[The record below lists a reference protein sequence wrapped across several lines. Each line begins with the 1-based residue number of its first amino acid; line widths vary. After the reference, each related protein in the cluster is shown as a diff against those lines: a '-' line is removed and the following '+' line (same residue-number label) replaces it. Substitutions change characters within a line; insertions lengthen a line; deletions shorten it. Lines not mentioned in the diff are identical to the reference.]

1 MVRITDD
8 SGDVTKCI
16 LDPYDE
22 ELVALE
28 GAARADDWER
38 EIAIQLLGRV
48 GLRADEVAVGEAGTY
63 PTSNRLRWS
72 SSGECWLLDVRGKN
86 TKGGSK
92 KTRDAW
98 VPGDV
103 AENIQR
109 FVSERDR
116 DPDAPVVD
124 ASNSTVRRWVREA
137 ARNLADDGRGERWR
151 NVSSHDLRRSWAT
164 YHIVEKGVDVR
175 TMMAIGGWS
184 DYSAIEP
191 YLGEPTEAKIG
202 DSMKPAD

>member
-8 SGDVTKCI
+8 SGHVTKCI
-16 LDPYDE
+16 LDPYGE
-22 ELVALE
+22 ELADLE
-28 GAARADDWER
+28 AAARAADWER

-48 GLRADEVAVGEAGTY
+48 GLRADEVANGEAGTY
-63 PTSNRLRWS
+63 PTANRLRWS
-72 SSGECWLLDVRGKN
+72 SSGECWLLEVRGKN

-98 VPGDV
+98 VPDDV

-109 FVSERDR
+109 FVSERGR
-116 DPDAPVVD
+116 DPDAPIVEG
-124 ASNSTVRRWVREA
+124 ANSTVRRWVREA
-137 ARNLADDGRGERWR
+137 ARDLAEDGHGQRWGE
-151 NVSSHDLRRSWAT
+151 VSSHDLRRSWAT
-164 YHIVEKGVDVR
+164 YHIVEEGVDVR

-202 DSMKPAD
+202 DSMKAAQ